1 MAYGDEN
8 YIHYYFSNYVAFQ
21 SINATQALAQIT
33 EKSRISILQRQL
45 NSYRQRKQENMS
57 SASSTT
63 GIEELF
69 SADYWNDILRASD
82 SSAIGSSGT
91 STTINPIDVSQYSSV
106 QLDAIAEQLTNNLE
120 RFCDSINNFATSVQ
134 KTVEDKGFKEAYNQ
148 AVIEDFARTGMR
160 PASAEGNNIINN
172 LLKTDG
178 FKTMSNKI
186 DNPIAKIENV
196 VQNLLTLADNLPSYI
211 SQKGYNKDYT
221 VSPKRGGR
229 KIGQE
234 SKIVQFYNKV
244 ISKISDAKVYLQEA
258 LEQLSHGVG
267 LTNSMSLAAKKV
279 QEVNQSLLSSNTPVA
294 SGGQG
299 LNISCDMN
307 VTEDSNLKTA
317 YLKPYSA
324 VKKGNN
330 VQLSIANDAE
340 GNGQVVFKMGF
351 DIYNYRTRPSD
362 KSNVMSYSISKSTS
376 FGDFYRSLFPTDS
389 RFMFIKSLGA
399 GHGDGNMRGQARSRR
414 RGTYTNAQLTQYW
427 SELVRSVAVT
437 NLAMTFATNI
447 QEDTLFLVLNGK
459 VIGIDT
465 VLESLL
471 SYIGQEQRS
480 KAGQINDFGYG
491 YLLKGLNRNK
501 MLKASQWTGSES
513 PNQDDASIRSDSAT
527 PEIESMLQ
535 TAKLFVSLRMLSSVL
550 SR

>member
-33 EKSRISILQRQL
+33 EKSRTAILQRQL
-45 NSYRQRKQENMS
+45 DAYRLRKEENMS
-57 SASSTT
+57 SASGID

-69 SADYWNDILRASD
+69 SADYWNDILRTSD
-82 SSAIGSSGT
+82 SYTASST
-91 STTINPIDVSQYSSV
+91 NTINPMDVSQYSSV
-106 QLDAIAEQLTNNLE
+106 QLDAIAEQLTNNLD

-148 AVIEDFARTGMR
+148 AVIEDFARTGTR
-160 PASAEGNNIINN
+160 PASAEGNSIINN

-178 FKTMSNKI
+178 FKTISNKI
-186 DNPIAKIENV
+186 NNPIAKIENV

-244 ISKISDAKVYLQEA
+244 ISKISDAKTYLQET

-279 QEVNQSLLSSNTPVA
+279 QEVNQSLRSNSA
-294 SGGQG
+294 SIAGSGQG

-307 VTEDSNLKTA
+307 VVEDSSLKST
-317 YLKPYSA
+317 YLRPYA
-324 VKKGNN
+324 MTKKGNN

-351 DIYNYRTRPSD
+351 DIYNYKTRPSD
-362 KSNVMSYSISKSTS
+362 QSNVMSYSISKSES
-376 FGDFYRSLFPTDS
+376 FGDFYRSLFPLDS

-414 RGTYTNAQLTQYW
+414 MGTYTNAQLTQYW
-427 SELVRSVAVT
+427 SELVRSVAIT
-437 NLAMTFATNI
+437 NLTMTFATNI
-447 QEDTLFLVLNGK
+447 REDTLFLVLNGK

-465 VLESLL
+465 ILESLL
-471 SYIGQEQRS
+471 SYIGQEQRG
-480 KAGQINDFGYG
+480 KTGQASDFGYG
-491 YLLKGLNRNK
+491 YLLKGLSRSK
-501 MLKASQWTGSES
+501 MLKASQWTGSDN
-513 PNQDDASIRSDSAT
+513 PNQDDASIRSNNAT
-527 PEIESMLQ
+527 PEIENMLQ

>member
-33 EKSRISILQRQL
+33 EKSRTAILQRQL
-45 NSYRQRKQENMS
+45 DAYRLRKEENMS
-57 SASSTT
+57 SVSGIN

-69 SADYWNDILRASD
+69 SADYWNDILRTSD
-82 SSAIGSSGT
+82 SYTASST
-91 STTINPIDVSQYSSV
+91 NTINPMDVSQYSSV

-148 AVIEDFARTGMR
+148 AVIEDFARTGTR
-160 PASAEGNNIINN
+160 PVSAEGNSIINN

-178 FKTMSNKI
+178 FKTISNKI
-186 DNPIAKIENV
+186 NNPIAKIENV

-244 ISKISDAKVYLQEA
+244 ISKISDAKIYLQET
-258 LEQLSHGVG
+258 LEQLSQGVG

-279 QEVNQSLLSSNTPVA
+279 QEVNQSLRSNSASVA
-294 SGGQG
+294 SSGQG

-307 VTEDSNLKTA
+307 VVEDSSLKST
-317 YLKPYSA
+317 YLRPYA
-324 VKKGNN
+324 TTKKGNN
-330 VQLSIANDAE
+330 VQLSIANDVE

-351 DIYNYRTRPSD
+351 DIYNYKTRPSD
-362 KSNVMSYSISKSTS
+362 QSNVMSYSISKSTS

-414 RGTYTNAQLTQYW
+414 MGTYTNAQLTQYW
-427 SELVRSVAVT
+427 SELVRSVAIT

-447 QEDTLFLVLNGK
+447 REDTLFLVLNGK

-471 SYIGQEQRS
+471 SYIGQEQRG

-491 YLLKGLNRNK
+491 YLLKGLSRSK
-501 MLKASQWTGSES
+501 MLKASQWTGGDN
-513 PNQDDASIRSDSAT
+513 PNQDDASIRSNSAT
-527 PEIESMLQ
+527 PELESMLQ

-550 SR
+550 NR

>member
-33 EKSRISILQRQL
+33 EKSRTAILQRQL
-45 NSYRQRKQENMS
+45 DAYRLRKEENMS
-57 SASSTT
+57 SVSGIN

-69 SADYWNDILRASD
+69 SADYWNDILRTSD
-82 SSAIGSSGT
+82 SYTASST
-91 STTINPIDVSQYSSV
+91 NTINPMDVSQYSSV

-148 AVIEDFARTGMR
+148 AVIEDFARTGTR
-160 PASAEGNNIINN
+160 PVSAEGNSIINN

-178 FKTMSNKI
+178 FKTISNKI
-186 DNPIAKIENV
+186 NNPIAKIENV

-221 VSPKRGGR
+221 VLPKRGGR

-244 ISKISDAKVYLQEA
+244 ISKISDAKIYLQET
-258 LEQLSHGVG
+258 LEQLSQGVG

-279 QEVNQSLLSSNTPVA
+279 QEVNQSLRSNSASVA
-294 SGGQG
+294 SSGQG

-307 VTEDSNLKTA
+307 VVENSSLKST
-317 YLKPYSA
+317 YLRPYA
-324 VKKGNN
+324 TTKKGNN

-351 DIYNYRTRPSD
+351 DIYNYKTRPSD
-362 KSNVMSYSISKSTS
+362 QSNVMSYSISKSTS

-414 RGTYTNAQLTQYW
+414 MGTYTNAQLTQYW
-427 SELVRSVAVT
+427 SELVRSVAIT

-447 QEDTLFLVLNGK
+447 REDTLFLVLNGK

-471 SYIGQEQRS
+471 SYIGQEQRG

-491 YLLKGLNRNK
+491 YLLKGLSRSK
-501 MLKASQWTGSES
+501 MLKASQWTGSDN
-513 PNQDDASIRSDSAT
+513 PNQDDASIRSNSAT
-527 PEIESMLQ
+527 PELESMLQ

-550 SR
+550 NR

>member
-33 EKSRISILQRQL
+33 EKSRTAILQRQL
-45 NSYRQRKQENMS
+45 DAYRLRKEENMS
-57 SASSTT
+57 SASGIN

-69 SADYWNDILRASD
+69 SADYWNDILRTSD
-82 SSAIGSSGT
+82 SYTASST
-91 STTINPIDVSQYSSV
+91 NTINPMDVSQYSSV

-148 AVIEDFARTGMR
+148 AVIEDFARTGTR
-160 PASAEGNNIINN
+160 PVSAEGNSIINN

-178 FKTMSNKI
+178 FKTISNKI
-186 DNPIAKIENV
+186 NNPIAKIENV

-244 ISKISDAKVYLQEA
+244 ISKISDAKIYLQET
-258 LEQLSHGVG
+258 LEQLSQGVG

-279 QEVNQSLLSSNTPVA
+279 QEVNQSLRSNSASIASS
-294 SGGQG
+294 GQG

-307 VTEDSNLKTA
+307 VVEDSSLKST
-317 YLKPYSA
+317 YLRPYA
-324 VKKGNN
+324 TTKKGNN

-340 GNGQVVFKMGF
+340 GNGQVVFKIGF
-351 DIYNYRTRPSD
+351 DIYNYKTRPSD
-362 KSNVMSYSISKSTS
+362 QSNVMSYSISKSES
-376 FGDFYRSLFPTDS
+376 FGDFYRSLFPLDS

-414 RGTYTNAQLTQYW
+414 MGTYTNAQLTQYW
-427 SELVRSVAVT
+427 SELVRSVAIT

-447 QEDTLFLVLNGK
+447 REDTLFLVLNGK

-471 SYIGQEQRS
+471 SYIGQEQRG
-480 KAGQINDFGYG
+480 KAGQINNFGYG
-491 YLLKGLNRNK
+491 YLLKGLSRSK
-501 MLKASQWTGSES
+501 MLKASQWTGSDN

-527 PEIESMLQ
+527 PELESMLQ

>member
-33 EKSRISILQRQL
+33 EKSRTAILQRQL
-45 NSYRQRKQENMS
+45 DAYRLRKEENMS
-57 SASSTT
+57 SASGID

-69 SADYWNDILRASD
+69 SADYWNDILRTSD
-82 SSAIGSSGT
+82 SYTASST
-91 STTINPIDVSQYSSV
+91 NTINPMDVSQYSSV

-148 AVIEDFARTGMR
+148 AVIEDFARTGTR
-160 PASAEGNNIINN
+160 PTSAEGNSIINN

-178 FKTMSNKI
+178 FKTISNKI
-186 DNPIAKIENV
+186 NNPIAKIENV

-244 ISKISDAKVYLQEA
+244 ISKISDAKTYLQET

-279 QEVNQSLLSSNTPVA
+279 QEVNQSLRSNSA
-294 SGGQG
+294 SIAGSGQG

-307 VTEDSNLKTA
+307 VVEDSSLKST
-317 YLKPYSA
+317 YLRPYA
-324 VKKGNN
+324 MTKKGNN

-351 DIYNYRTRPSD
+351 DIYNYKTRPSD
-362 KSNVMSYSISKSTS
+362 QSNVMSYSISKSES
-376 FGDFYRSLFPTDS
+376 FGDFYRSLFPLDS

-414 RGTYTNAQLTQYW
+414 MGTYTNAQLTQYW
-427 SELVRSVAVT
+427 SELVRSVAIT

-447 QEDTLFLVLNGK
+447 REDTLFLVLNGK

-471 SYIGQEQRS
+471 SYIGQEQRG
-480 KAGQINDFGYG
+480 KAGQISDFGYG
-491 YLLKGLNRNK
+491 YLLKGLSRSK
-501 MLKASQWTGSES
+501 MLKASQWTGSDN
-513 PNQDDASIRSDSAT
+513 PNQDDASIRSNNAT
-527 PEIESMLQ
+527 PELENMLQ

>member
-33 EKSRISILQRQL
+33 EKSRTDILQRQL
-45 NSYRQRKQENMS
+45 DAYRLRKEENMS
-57 SASSTT
+57 SASDIN

-69 SADYWNDILRASD
+69 SADYWNDILRTSD
-82 SSAIGSSGT
+82 SYTASST
-91 STTINPIDVSQYSSV
+91 NTINPMDVSQYSSV

-148 AVIEDFARTGMR
+148 AVIEDFARTGTR
-160 PASAEGNNIINN
+160 PASAEGNSIINN

-178 FKTMSNKI
+178 FKTISNKI
-186 DNPIAKIENV
+186 NNPIAKIENV
-196 VQNLLTLADNLPSYI
+196 VQNLLALADNLPSYI

-244 ISKISDAKVYLQEA
+244 ISKISDAKIYLQET
-258 LEQLSHGVG
+258 LEQLSQGVG

-279 QEVNQSLLSSNTPVA
+279 REVNQSFRSNSASVA
-294 SGGQG
+294 SSGQG

-307 VTEDSNLKTA
+307 VVEDSSLKSI
-317 YLKPYSA
+317 YLRPYA
-324 VKKGNN
+324 TTKKGNN

-351 DIYNYRTRPSD
+351 DVYNYKTRPSD
-362 KSNVMSYSISKSTS
+362 QSNVMSYSISKSES
-376 FGDFYRSLFPTDS
+376 FGDFYRSLFPLDS

-414 RGTYTNAQLTQYW
+414 MGTYTNAQLTQYW
-427 SELVRSVAVT
+427 SELVRSVAIT

-447 QEDTLFLVLNGK
+447 REDTLFLVLNGK

-471 SYIGQEQRS
+471 SYIGQEQRG
-480 KAGQINDFGYG
+480 KAGQISDFGYG
-491 YLLKGLNRNK
+491 YLLKGLSRSK
-501 MLKASQWTGSES
+501 MLKASQWTGSDN

-527 PEIESMLQ
+527 PELESMLQ

-550 SR
+550 NR

>member
-33 EKSRISILQRQL
+33 EKSRTAILQRQL
-45 NSYRQRKQENMS
+45 DAYRLRKEENMS
-57 SASSTT
+57 SVSGIN

-69 SADYWNDILRASD
+69 SADYWNDILRTSD
-82 SSAIGSSGT
+82 SYTASST
-91 STTINPIDVSQYSSV
+91 NTINPMDVSQYSSV

-148 AVIEDFARTGMR
+148 AVIEDFARTGIR
-160 PASAEGNNIINN
+160 PVSAEGNSIINN

-178 FKTMSNKI
+178 FKTISNKI
-186 DNPIAKIENV
+186 NNPIAKIENV

-221 VSPKRGGR
+221 VSPKRGSR
-229 KIGQE
+229 RIGQE

-244 ISKISDAKVYLQEA
+244 ISKISDAKIYLQET
-258 LEQLSHGVG
+258 LEQLSQGVG

-279 QEVNQSLLSSNTPVA
+279 QEVNQSLRSNSASVA
-294 SGGQG
+294 SSGQG

-307 VTEDSNLKTA
+307 VVEDSSLKST
-317 YLKPYSA
+317 YLRPYA
-324 VKKGNN
+324 TTKRGNN

-351 DIYNYRTRPSD
+351 DVYNYKTRPSD
-362 KSNVMSYSISKSTS
+362 QSNVMTYSISKSTS

-427 SELVRSVAVT
+427 SELVRSVAIT

-447 QEDTLFLVLNGK
+447 REDTLFLVLNGK

-471 SYIGQEQRS
+471 SYIGQEQRG

-491 YLLKGLNRNK
+491 YLLKGLSRSK
-501 MLKASQWTGSES
+501 MLKASQWTGSDN
-513 PNQDDASIRSDSAT
+513 PNQDDASIRSNSAT
-527 PEIESMLQ
+527 PELESMLQ